1 MFFLVS
7 FYRHNNRQKYFP
19 YESLLSR
26 CKWIEDESNHAKNI
40 LHINPDETILDYNK
54 TI

>member
-7 FYRHNNRQKYFP
+7 FYRHNNRQKYLLH
-19 YESLLSR
+19 ESLLSR
-26 CKWIEDESNHAKNI
+26 CKCIEDESNHAKNI
-40 LHINPDETILDYNK
+40 LPINRDETILGYNK